1 MLWWLSIIGG
11 VTVVIL
17 VWGVTTVPVDMMI
30 GIVDDGDNMAGR
42 GNEVITRISTYWNLG
57 PRLLIIFLIAFGFLR
72 VLKKEGV
79 SYER

>member
-17 VWGVTTVPVDMMI
+17 VWGVTTVPIDMMI
-30 GIVDDGDNMAGR
+30 SIVDDGDSMGGR
-42 GNEVITRISTYWNLG
+42 GNEVIDRISTYWNLA

-72 VLKKEGV
+72 VLKKEGG
-79 SYER
+79 SFER

>member
-11 VTVVIL
+11 ITVVIL
-17 VWGVTTVPVDMMI
+17 VWGVTTVPLDMMI
-30 GIVDDGDNMAGR
+30 SIVDNGDDMEGR
-42 GNEVITRISTYWNLG
+42 GSEVIARISTYWNIA
-57 PRLLIIFLIAFGFLR
+57 PRLLIIFLMAFGFLR